1 MLSLSDLKQKIE
13 DLVFKYQIRRE
24 YFTIGVP
31 VIVAVLLVAG
41 AFFTGFAG
49 FKEEVQQKN
58 DRQKALDAIVAQMA
72 SEEGGGQTAAQL
84 NATKK
89 PAAAENKEKFGID
102 HIIIIAALIAMTP
115 FGIDTTLQKRR
126 VRSKE
131 KLYTEFLFKLSE
143 LMRGGLNPIKG
154 VIELSKTDLAEL
166 TPHVRLAGTLMS
178 FGKGFDEAMR
188 SMAGSLKSSLI
199 TRYTDLIIQASY
211 AGGSVADLIFKC
223 SEDMRNIIEIEREKE
238 GNLAQYVFIF
248 YFAQAI
254 IVFIAYTLS
263 TSLFPFLM
271 STGATSFLGKNA
283 LVGLDFRTGFFH
295 LIIINAFFG
304 GLIIGKIT
312 EGEAKFGLKHSAI
325 LMAASYIACIIFIL
339 PVPAPAPFA
348 TNVTITVIGGDA
360 QEGIAG
366 FPLKDPVVF
375 AIKDK
380 DGNPIKDVPF
390 TFSITPGG
398 KVVPGSAK
406 SDKDGQVVVKATL
419 GDKPVSYVIVAD
431 AQGMTAQVTVKGMG
445 EGTIYPGGG

>member
-1 MLSLSDLKQKIE
+1 MLSLSDIKQKFE
-13 DLVFKYQIRRE
+13 DFVFKYQIRRE
-24 YFTIGVP
+24 YFTIGIP
-31 VIVAVLLVAG
+31 VIIAVLLVAG

-49 FKEEVQQKN
+49 FKEEVKEKT
-58 DRQKALDAIVAQMA
+58 DRQKALDALVAQMA
-72 SEEGGGQTAAQL
+72 SEEGGGS
-84 NATKK
+84 
-89 PAAAENKEKFGID
+89 AAAEINTTKKTAAEENQKKVGID
-102 HIIIIAALIAMTP
+102 HIIIIAALIAMIP

-126 VRSKE
+126 LRNKE

-154 VIELSKTDLAEL
+154 VVELAKTDLAEL

-188 SMAGSLKSSLI
+188 SMAASLKSSLI
-199 TRYTDLIIQASY
+199 TRYTELIIQASY
-211 AGGSVADLIFKC
+211 AGGSVADLILKC
-223 SEDMRNIIEIEREKE
+223 SEDMRSIIEIEREKE

-263 TSLFPFLM
+263 NSLFPFLM
-271 STGATSFLGKNA
+271 STGASSFLGKNA

-295 LIIINAFFG
+295 LILINAFFG

-339 PVPAPAPFA
+339 PVPAPAPLA
-348 TNVTITVIGGDA
+348 SNITITVIGGEA

-366 FPLKDPVVF
+366 LPLKDPIVF
-375 AIKDK
+375 EIKDT
-380 DGNPIKDVPF
+380 DGNPVKDVPVIL
-390 TFSITPGG
+390 SITPGG
-398 KVVPGSAK
+398 KVMPASIK
-406 SDKDGQVVVKATL
+406 SDKDGKVVVKATL
-419 GDKPVSYVIVAD
+419 GNVTGSYVIMAD
-431 AQGMTAQVTVKGMG
+431 AQGMTMQATAKGLG
-445 EGTIYPGGG
+445 EGTTYTGGG